1 MKTGPPSPSSTND
14 TVAMYLTSQNA
25 LREAA
30 ETNRT
35 RELALREVEMGRS
48 KVHKD
53 IESLNNL
60 MGNPNWTA
68 EMKSKIETMLHGLLD
83 QHVVSS

>member
-1 MKTGPPSPSSTND
+1 LYLSSQN
-14 TVAMYLTSQNA
+14 TVA
-25 LREAA
+25 EAA

-35 RELALREVEMGRS
+35 KELELKERELSQS